1 MKVSQECSEGSGFA
15 GFIAFESAVGVKFVV
30 TDLVLGLSVQRS
42 IEINDSLPADGEQHL
57 WKLPLQTVLCLTST
71 PFHLHKHKHTAL
83 FFSPTHHVIYCIS
96 SESSKEQ
103 HEAKSAF
110 KSINGGQKSLRKV

>member
-71 PFHLHKHKHTAL
+71 PFHLHKHTHTAL
-83 FFSPTHHVIYCIS
+83 FFSPTHHVIYI
-96 SESSKEQ
+96 Q
-103 HEAKSAF
+103 
-110 KSINGGQKSLRKV
+110 